1 MMRSR
6 RSTMK
11 VLSGG
16 VRIVSHRCSDDAVP
30 FDIPQ
35 VGTKSLKHGP
45 SLLWRYRPE
54 RIASSRFARSCSF
67 RSNADTR
74 LQRDPSGSL
83 HNTDTGRDRASD
95 ETASSVRSSPQRSST
110 TMSLPLLPW
119 CGVRA
124 DRRSP
129 MRIDSRLRRAVQF
142 RSGRRPTTNFTR
154 PRTRSSNPVP
164 KESCELRYGRR
175 RPIDGCWVLDMVHQ
189 RREAVA
195 KRI

>member
-1 MMRSR
+1 MRTVAISSPGKGANLNIRPPQPETIMMRSR

-83 HNTDTGRDRASD
+83 HNTDTGRDRGSD
-95 ETASSVRSSPQRSST
+95 EMASSVRSLAQRSST
-110 TMSLPLLPW
+110 TMSLPSCPGAGYELIEGHGYASTAALSSSSISLPS
-119 CGVRA
+119 A
-124 DRRSP
+124 PDNQIHAS
-129 MRIDSRLRRAVQF
+129 A
-142 RSGRRPTTNFTR
+142 
-154 PRTRSSNPVP
+154 
-164 KESCELRYGRR
+164 Y
-175 RPIDGCWVLDMVHQ
+175 
-189 RREAVA
+189 
-195 KRI
+195 